1 MHAEFR
7 SDECDPDE
15 PLTFEDPESSTKLCH
30 GDMIGLRGECSVSFV
45 TLEVEKCECL
55 VDTAS
60 GPCQRVAWRHLKCVS
75 STMTRALMKDLPE
88 GAHGMVHC
96 TSLGMCIVE
105 AMHGTG

>member
-45 TLEVEKCECL
+45 TLEG
-55 VDTAS
+55 AS
-60 GPCQRVAWRHLKCVS
+60 ALSLCHTHFIYYVCAMNQWR
-75 STMTRALMKDLPE
+75 A
-88 GAHGMVHC
+88 
-96 TSLGMCIVE
+96 
-105 AMHGTG
+105 

>member
-88 GAHGMVHC
+88 VLFP
-96 TSLGMCIVE
+96 TYSLTW
-105 AMHGTG
+105 H